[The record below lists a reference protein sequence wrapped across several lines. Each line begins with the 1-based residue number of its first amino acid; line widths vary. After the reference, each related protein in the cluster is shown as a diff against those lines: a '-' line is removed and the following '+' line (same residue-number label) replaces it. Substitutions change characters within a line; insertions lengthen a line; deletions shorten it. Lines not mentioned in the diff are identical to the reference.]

1 MKLFYNIIIFYNSIK
16 KMSYPPPIT
25 KIELRVSTGSSTN
38 VEIFEQDISP
48 SALSGTTNNSVQIM
62 PNTSVFN
69 AFNTKPPG
77 TIFNSAIVATYNDDI
92 FGPEYIVITP
102 NWQFDLIFFIEL
114 LFLV

>member
-1 MKLFYNIIIFYNSIK
+1 MA
-16 KMSYPPPIT
+16 YPPPIT

-48 SALSGTTNNSVQIM
+48 SGLSGTTNNSVQIM
-62 PNTSVFN
+62 PNTAVFN

-102 NWQFDLIFFIEL
+102 NKLHPIFL
-114 LFLV
+114 